1 MIFEKS
7 ILPIYA
13 KASIF
18 FVGLSALLAILYIAQ
33 SIIVPVIFSF
43 ILAILLNPIVNFFV
57 RIKINRIIAIMI
69 TLLLTIFVIVGFG
82 VFIFTQASSFS
93 ESWPIF
99 VNKFTIILNETITSA
114 SHYLNMRPSH
124 IHAWITKT
132 QSELIN
138 INGAFI
144 GQTIVSVGSTL
155 SNLVLVPVYIFVIL
169 YYQPILIE
177 FIHRLFNKEH
187 QPQISSIVT
196 QTKSVI
202 QHYLLGL
209 LIEALIVGALNAAGL
224 LMLGIQYA
232 ILLGV
237 LGAILNMIPYIGGI
251 VAVGI
256 FMMVALV
263 TKSSPWFA
271 LYVFGV
277 HTFIQIIDNDFIVPK
292 IVASKVKINALFS
305 IIVVLVGNALWGIP
319 GMFLSIPLLAII
331 KVVFDHIDSLKPLGF
346 LLGDTMPPLLKIK
359 RKPSKSPKGM
369 T

>member
-33 SIIVPVIFSF
+33 GIIVPIIFSF

-57 RIKINRIIAIMI
+57 RIKINRIIAII
-69 TLLLTIFVIVGFG
+69 FTLLLTIFLIFGFC
-82 VFIFTQASSFS
+82 VFIYTQVSSFS

-99 VNKFTIILNETITSA
+99 VNKFTIILNDSITSA
-114 SHYLNMRPSH
+114 SRYLNMEPSL
-124 IHAWITKT
+124 IHAWVTKT

-144 GQTIVSVGSTL
+144 GQTIVSVGTTL
-155 SNLVLVPVYIFVIL
+155 SNIVLVPVYIFVIL

-177 FIHRLFNKEH
+177 FIHRLFNEVH

-202 QHYLLGL
+202 QHYLVGL
-209 LIEALIVGALNAAGL
+209 LIEALIVGTLNAAGL
-224 LMLGIQYA
+224 LLLGIQYA

-251 VAVGI
+251 IAVAV
-256 FMMVALV
+256 FMIVALV

-319 GMFLSIPLLAII
+319 GMFLSIPLLAIF
-331 KVVFDHIDSLKPLGF
+331 KVVFDHIESLKPLGF
-346 LLGDTMPPLLKIK
+346 LLGDTMPPILKLKRIYK
-359 RKPSKSPKGM
+359 RKTVDS
-369 T
+369 